1 MKCTVRKKYLA
12 VVILFAFLLNMTACG
27 NKLQY
32 DMPYDTK
39 AKSSAFNVVQGRDT
53 NVLDPFSKDLCIAT
67 GDINTE
73 NITIETAY
81 SAVLFDVKN
90 LEVMY
95 AKAPHEKLFPASIT
109 KVMTAIIAL
118 KNGSLDQLLT
128 ASNSGIIDEEGVT
141 LAGIKPGDTMTL
153 EQALHLLLISSAND
167 VALMIAENIGGTV
180 EHFLEMMNDEAKR
193 LGATNTNF
201 ANPHGL
207 TDPDHYTTAYDLYL
221 IFNEAIKYDKFN
233 EIIHMSENQTIYY
246 DKNGN
251 EKKKTIKTTNRYLRG
266 TVETPENVTIIGG
279 KSGTT
284 MAAGSCLIILSKDAK
299 GSSYISVI
307 LHSKNI
313 DELYKEMTTLLEEIN
328 K

>member
-1 MKCTVRKKYLA
+1 MLTVF
-12 VVILFAFLLNMTACG
+12 ILCSLLLDLTACG
-27 NKLQY
+27 NTLKY

-53 NVLDPFSKDLCIAT
+53 NVLESFSKNLCIVE
-67 GDINTE
+67 GDKNTDK
-73 NITIETAY
+73 ILIETAY
-81 SAVLFDVKN
+81 SAVLFDVKES
-90 LEVMY
+90 EVLY
-95 AKAPHEKLFPASIT
+95 AKSPHEKLFPASIT

-118 KNGSLDQLLT
+118 KNGTLDQLLT
-128 ASNSGIIDEEGVT
+128 ASNSVIINEEGVT
-141 LAGIKPGDTMTL
+141 LAGINPGDTMTL

-207 TDPDHYTTAYDLYL
+207 TDPNHYTTAYDLYL
-221 IFNEAIKYDKFN
+221 IFNEAIQYDKFN
-233 EIIHMSENQTIYY
+233 EIIHMTEYQTVYY
-246 DKNGN
+246 DKNGK
-251 EKKKTIKTTNRYLRG
+251 EKKKTAKSTNRYLRG

-279 KSGTT
+279 KTGTT
-284 MAAGSCLIILSKDAK
+284 MAAGSCLIILAKDAK
-299 GSSYISVI
+299 GSPYISVI

-313 DELYKEMTTLLEEIN
+313 DELYKEMTILLQEIN

>member
-1 MKCTVRKKYLA
+1 MKCTVRKKNLA

-90 LEVMY
+90 SEVMY

-233 EIIHMSENQTIYY
+233 EIIHMSEYQTIYY

>member
-1 MKCTVRKKYLA
+1 
-12 VVILFAFLLNMTACG
+12 
-27 NKLQY
+27 
-32 DMPYDTK
+32 
-39 AKSSAFNVVQGRDT
+39 
-53 NVLDPFSKDLCIAT
+53 
-67 GDINTE
+67 
-73 NITIETAY
+73 
-81 SAVLFDVKN
+81 
-90 LEVMY
+90 
-95 AKAPHEKLFPASIT
+95 
-109 KVMTAIIAL
+109 
-118 KNGSLDQLLT
+118 
-128 ASNSGIIDEEGVT
+128 
-141 LAGIKPGDTMTL
+141 
-153 EQALHLLLISSAND
+153 
-167 VALMIAENIGGTV
+167 
-180 EHFLEMMNDEAKR
+180 MMNDEAKR

-233 EIIHMSENQTIYY
+233 EIIHMSEYQTIYY

>member
-233 EIIHMSENQTIYY
+233 EIIHMSEYQTIYY

-299 GSSYISVI
+299 GSYYISVI

>member
-90 LEVMY
+90 SEVMY

-233 EIIHMSENQTIYY
+233 EIIHMSEFLF
-246 DKNGN
+246 
-251 EKKKTIKTTNRYLRG
+251 YLLLFF
-266 TVETPENVTIIGG
+266 II
-279 KSGTT
+279 
-284 MAAGSCLIILSKDAK
+284 
-299 GSSYISVI
+299 
-307 LHSKNI
+307 
-313 DELYKEMTTLLEEIN
+313 
-328 K
+328 

>member
-1 MKCTVRKKYLA
+1 MNLEKLA
-12 VVILFAFLLNMTACG
+12 VVDPEIDGIIHEELNRQRNKIELIASENFVTPAVMEAMGTILTNKYAEGYPGHRYYGGCEYVDKVETLAIERAKKLFGAKFANVQPHCGASTNMTIYFAFL
-27 NKLQY
+27 
-32 DMPYDTK
+32 
-39 AKSSAFNVVQGRDT
+39 
-53 NVLDPFSKDLCIAT
+53 
-67 GDINTE
+67 
-73 NITIETAY
+73 
-81 SAVLFDVKN
+81 
-90 LEVMY
+90 
-95 AKAPHEKLFPASIT
+95 
-109 KVMTAIIAL
+109 
-118 KNGSLDQLLT
+118 
-128 ASNSGIIDEEGVT
+128 
-141 LAGIKPGDTMTL
+141 KPGDTMTL

-233 EIIHMSENQTIYY
+233 EIIHMSEYQTIYY

>member
-233 EIIHMSENQTIYY
+233 EIIHMSEYQTIYY

>member
-153 EQALHLLLISSAND
+153 EQALHILLISSAND

-233 EIIHMSENQTIYY
+233 EIIHMSEYQTVYY